1 MIDVRDDLTVTVKG
15 IDNDACFP
23 GFRTGLRTYVLKDMA
38 LFEAAIEETA
48 KAYPEDRR
56 EEIKSRMKN
65 DPGVRLT
72 TGGWVLDT
80 TKFKVGELHYAVM
93 RATGVHGATLPGY
106 IDEALCEKLL
116 ALEGEGPARKAY
128 REALSKRLPPAAV
141 EAAES
146 RLDEAIA
153 LAEKLQD
160 DEKVISAK
168 AFAQQSVQRSLV
180 QGELW
185 ASEAVQVIDDEV
197 IPRGHPI
204 DIAIRRQTRSLFA
217 RDILI
222 ALQKGKWFSG

>member
-1 MIDVRDDLTVTVKG
+1 M
-15 IDNDACFP
+15 
-23 GFRTGLRTYVLKDMA
+23 
-38 LFEAAIEETA
+38 
-48 KAYPEDRR
+48 
-56 EEIKSRMKN
+56 
-65 DPGVRLT
+65 
-72 TGGWVLDT
+72 GGWVLDT

-116 ALEGEGPARKAY
+116 ALEGDGPARKAY

-168 AFAQQSVQRSLV
+168 AFAQQSVQQSLV
-180 QGELW
+180 LGEVF
-185 ASEAVQVIDDEV
+185 ASEAVQVIDDEI
-197 IPRGHPI
+197 IPRSHAI

-217 RDILI
+217 RDILD
-222 ALQKGKWFSG
+222 ALQKGK